1 MYLFQMS
8 GNVFSCHRPVELALF
23 PRSKIWFAN
32 FPTITGESV
41 SVAEETERYVSER
54 ARNVHCGNV
63 K

>member
-8 GNVFSCHRPVELALF
+8 DKSIIVPQIRRAGLISTIRDV
-23 PRSKIWFAN
+23 FAN
-32 FPTITGESV
+32 FPTITRESV
-41 SVAEETERYVSER
+41 PVAEDTERYESER